1 MSLFISSRREPSREG
16 GVGLCSKREKRKF
29 DENMEKVGDKLI
41 LASRRRHFGGLG
53 DWLDMEERN
62 KSQLT
67 E

>member
-1 MSLFISSRREPSREG
+1 
-16 GVGLCSKREKRKF
+16 
-29 DENMEKVGDKLI
+29 MEKVGDKLI